1 LLPIAIFF
9 PGAIAHTHAA
19 RNQELSIPMAEFG
32 LFEAIHTAK
41 ALRRFKPEPVPDEVI
56 SKILE
61 AGIRAPSGSNE
72 QTWLFVVVKDAEQR
86 RKLGEVYRKGGGIL
100 MALYADRVKPP
111 HMDQK
116 QYDKLMAS
124 ATYLIDHMADAP
136 VLLLACLQ
144 PGQVGAQPAKL
155 PPEAVAA
162 MRNLARMGGSS
173 IYPAVQNIILA
184 CRAFG
189 LGTVLTTIHM
199 FYEDEVKAILG
210 LPAEVQTYA
219 LLPIGYPRDKFGP
232 IRRRPVGQ
240 VVCLDRYAN
249 PWKG

>member
-1 LLPIAIFF
+1 
-9 PGAIAHTHAA
+9 
-19 RNQELSIPMAEFG
+19 MADMN
-32 LFEAIHTAK
+32 LFEAINTAR
-41 ALRRFKPEPVPDEVI
+41 ALRRFKPDPVPDDVI
-56 SKILE
+56 TKILE

-86 RKLGEVYRKGGGIL
+86 KKIGDIYRKGGQIL
-100 MALYADRVKPP
+100 MALYANRVKPE
-111 HMDQK
+111 HMDQN
-116 QYDKLMAS
+116 QYDKLTAS
-124 ATYLIDHMADAP
+124 AYYLIDHMADAP

-144 PGQVGAQPAKL
+144 PGQVGAQPVQL
-155 PPEAVAA
+155 PPEAAAA

-189 LGTVLTTIHM
+189 LGTVLTTLHM

-219 LLPIGYPRDKFGP
+219 LLPIGYPINKFGP
-232 IRRRPVGQ
+232 IKRKPVNE
-240 VVCLDRYAN
+240 VVCLDRYGKA
-249 PWKG
+249 WKG

>member
-1 LLPIAIFF
+1 
-9 PGAIAHTHAA
+9 
-19 RNQELSIPMAEFG
+19 MAEMG
-32 LFEAIHTAK
+32 LFEAIYSAR
-41 ALRRFKPEPVPDEVI
+41 ALRRFKPDPVPDEVMT
-56 SKILE
+56 KVLD
-61 AGIRAPSGSNE
+61 AAIRAPSGSNE

-86 RKLGEVYRKGGGIL
+86 RKIGEVYRKGGGIL
-100 MALYADRVKPP
+100 MALYANRVKPE

-116 QYDKLMAS
+116 QYDKLMGS

-144 PGQVGAQPAKL
+144 PAQVGAQPAQL
-155 PPEAVAA
+155 PPEVQAA

-219 LLPIGYPRDKFGP
+219 LLPIGYPSDKFGP
-232 IRRRPVGQ
+232 IKRRPVSE
-240 VVCLDRYAN
+240 VVCLDRYGN

>member
-1 LLPIAIFF
+1 MADMNLLDAIN
-9 PGAIAHTHAA
+9 TA
-19 RNQELSIPMAEFG
+19 R
-32 LFEAIHTAK
+32 
-41 ALRRFKPEPVPDEVI
+41 ALRRFKPDPVPDDVI

-72 QTWLFVVVKDAEQR
+72 QTWLFVVIKDAEQR
-86 RKLGEVYRKGGGIL
+86 RKIGEVYRKGGQIL
-100 MALYADRVKPP
+100 MALYANRVKPE
-111 HMDQK
+111 HMDQN
-116 QYDKLMAS
+116 QYDKLTAS
-124 ATYLIDHMADAP
+124 AYYLIDHMAEAP

-144 PGQVGAQPAKL
+144 PGQVGAQPVQL
-155 PPEAVAA
+155 PPEAAA
-162 MRNLARMGGSS
+162 ALKNLARMGGSS

-199 FYEDEVKAILG
+199 FFEDEVKAILG
-210 LPAEVQTYA
+210 LPPEVQTYA

-232 IRRRPVGQ
+232 IKRKPVNE
-240 VVCLDRYAN
+240 VVCLDRYGN